1 MSCGVGRRRGSDLVL
16 LGLWCRSAGAA
27 LMRRLAW
34 ELPYAEHTALKK
46 KIDNSVS
53 TLIMSHG
60 NTEDGLLYTF

>member
-34 ELPYAEHTALKK
+34 ELTCATGAAIKK

-53 TLIMSHG
+53 TLIMSLG
-60 NTEDGLLYTF
+60 NTEDGLLYMV